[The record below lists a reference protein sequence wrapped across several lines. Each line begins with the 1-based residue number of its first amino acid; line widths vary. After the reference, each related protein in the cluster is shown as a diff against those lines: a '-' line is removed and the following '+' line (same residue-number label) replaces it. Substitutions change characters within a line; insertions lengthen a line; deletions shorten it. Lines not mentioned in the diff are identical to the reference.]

1 MDGWIDRQMDRW
13 KYIYMYICISILL
26 MLSIYGLWNVLSGN
40 SKLTTNHKLKQS
52 ALGFCNVRVQSNIKI
67 YCLKAI
73 FSRQL
78 SKHTLN
84 PHTRNKMPHNYE
96 TIFFPVTILILGEKK
111 KEKKSTKKPP
121 QKPLQKST
129 NPPIS
134 PAILHYF
141 SIKAKFPYYLWISDQ
156 HFPKTS
162 TCK

>member
-1 MDGWIDRQMDRW
+1 MDRW

-111 KEKKSTKKPP
+111 KEKNQQKKHSKNLFKNP
-121 QKPLQKST
+121 QILPFPQLSSAIFLLKLNFLTICESVTNTFLKLQHA
-129 NPPIS
+129 NR
-134 PAILHYF
+134 ILAC
-141 SIKAKFPYYLWISDQ
+141 I
-156 HFPKTS
+156 
-162 TCK
+162 

>member
-1 MDGWIDRQMDRW
+1 MDRW

-111 KEKKSTKKPP
+111 KEKKINKK
-121 QKPLQKST
+121 T
-129 NPPIS
+129 T
-134 PAILHYF
+134 
-141 SIKAKFPYYLWISDQ
+141 
-156 HFPKTS
+156 PKTS
-162 TCK
+162 SKIHKSSHFPSYLTLFFY